1 MQREHYT
8 SAIAVID
15 RFRGVDANV
24 VMIQDA
30 LTWMQRKLY
39 ATLQQRPLTG
49 IAKAVEVIQ
58 SRAEVLDG
66 CL

>member
-1 MQREHYT
+1 MQIEHYM

-24 VMIQDA
+24 VMIQDV

-39 ATLQQRPLTG
+39 ATLQQ
-49 IAKAVEVIQ
+49 
-58 SRAEVLDG
+58 
-66 CL
+66 

>member
-1 MQREHYT
+1 MQIEHYM

-39 ATLQQRPLTG
+39 ATLQQ
-49 IAKAVEVIQ
+49 
-58 SRAEVLDG
+58 
-66 CL
+66 